1 MQFDAI
7 LLPPRRADSIA
18 PGYWHDRTINEDLD
32 ACLAECP
39 DKLALTAVRV
49 EAGDV
54 RRFGITRIP
63 VPFHF
68 ADNVTAPTDPALCGA
83 CLLASRTAARYRAIR
98 LGTS

>member
-54 RRFGITRIP
+54 RRFT
-63 VPFHF
+63 
-68 ADNVTAPTDPALCGA
+68 
-83 CLLASRTAARYRAIR
+83 Y
-98 LGTS
+98 